1 MRKLFL
7 LLTLFAVGSLSAQGN
22 GDYVNMTFVKTTP
35 GEDYGTILNEKWK
48 ELAQMRADE
57 GTITGWDVWWRPGS
71 TDKSDWNML
80 IVTIAKHPDSLGANA
95 GVPKVRPDYSEM
107 DVEIFSEKNQKAR
120 TIVWDN
126 VLVNKGLNFAGNQ
139 GETPTAP
146 QVAVINMMQVGYENG
161 NAYEKAENTLSSGDL
176 GDRVGWA
183 LLKRLDNIGSD
194 VYYDYMTVDFYSDW
208 ASMMNSRV
216 ATPKTPK
223 ELAGVLKMR
232 DHKQSIPLWL
242 AIQVRPNE

>member
-194 VYYDYMTVDFYSDW
+194 VYYDCLLYTSPSPRDVEE
-208 ASMMNSRV
+208 SRMPSS
-216 ATPKTPK
+216 A
-223 ELAGVLKMR
+223 
-232 DHKQSIPLWL
+232 
-242 AIQVRPNE
+242 

>member
-80 IVTIAKHPDSLGANA
+80 IVTIAQSPDSLNANA
-95 GVPKVRPDYSEM
+95 GVLKMRPDYSEM
-107 DVEIFSEKNQKAR
+107 DVEIFQEKNIKAR

-146 QVAVINMMQVGYENG
+146 QVAVINMMKVGYAN
-161 NAYEKAENTLSSGDL
+161 
-176 GDRVGWA
+176 V
-183 LLKRLDNIGSD
+183 
-194 VYYDYMTVDFYSDW
+194 
-208 ASMMNSRV
+208 
-216 ATPKTPK
+216 
-223 ELAGVLKMR
+223 
-232 DHKQSIPLWL
+232 
-242 AIQVRPNE
+242 